1 MTPQLIFVK
10 PVRYEIPA
18 FQRPYIWTQTNQWEP
33 LWEDVSNLAAT
44 LFEENNSSAHFMG
57 AVVFQQRGHASA
69 NVEIRIVVDG
79 QQRLTTLQLL
89 IDAIQEILERREY
102 ARPAKRLF
110 GLVEND
116 ESYCEDDDRGPLKI
130 WPTINDREAFRHVMS
145 NELPADNYRDTS
157 LARAH
162 AYFSAQAELWL
173 DSFPDEEGQ
182 RLKAAEALERVVRN
196 YLELVVIDLGEKDDP
211 HVIFET
217 LNARGTPLLPS
228 DMIKNKILYTA
239 GIPNT
244 GHSNQQAR
252 QATKLWRFHEDWWR
266 EMVGRG
272 HQRRPRIDIFLNNW
286 LTLRN
291 CSETKAHDEFR
302 VFSSY
307 ADNLQERGETIESI
321 AFDMG
326 MIGEIFR
333 DVDQRRRT
341 DIGTFLYRRNVMNVG
356 AITPLLL
363 WLLSSE
369 VPHDE
374 ISRSLQV
381 LDSFLVRRVI
391 CGMSARGYGRL
402 FVRLISELQDQR
414 PKPVDQ
420 VISGYLGRQTAA
432 VGLWPS
438 DDEILNRFLETPLYS
453 WLTRGRLRM
462 ILEGIEDELRT
473 EMAETSLLTH
483 DLHIEHVL
491 PQAWQQ
497 YWPLSEQTADM
508 QSAVV
513 DRERA
518 IHTIGNLTLV
528 KGKLNSALSNAPWPE
543 KKRTLEKHSVLFL
556 NKDLL
561 THAPELWNEQ
571 AITQRAKRMHKAAI
585 RVWPHAATFVTE
597 L

>member
-1 MTPQLIFVK
+1 
-10 PVRYEIPA
+10 
-18 FQRPYIWTQTNQWEP
+18 
-33 LWEDVSNLAAT
+33 
-44 LFEENNSSAHFMG
+44 
-57 AVVFQQRGHASA
+57 
-69 NVEIRIVVDG
+69 
-79 QQRLTTLQLL
+79 
-89 IDAIQEILERREY
+89 
-102 ARPAKRLF
+102 
-110 GLVEND
+110 
-116 ESYCEDDDRGPLKI
+116 
-130 WPTINDREAFRHVMS
+130 
-145 NELPADNYRDTS
+145 
-157 LARAH
+157 
-162 AYFSAQAELWL
+162 
-173 DSFPDEEGQ
+173 
-182 RLKAAEALERVVRN
+182 
-196 YLELVVIDLGEKDDP
+196 
-211 HVIFET
+211 
-217 LNARGTPLLPS
+217 
-228 DMIKNKILYTA
+228 
-239 GIPNT
+239 
-244 GHSNQQAR
+244 
-252 QATKLWRFHEDWWR
+252 
-266 EMVGRG
+266 MVGRG

-307 ADNLQERGETIESI
+307 ADSLQERGETIESI
-321 AFDMG
+321 AYDMG
-326 MIGEIFR
+326 AIGEIFR
-333 DVDQRRRT
+333 DIDQRRRM
-341 DIGTFLYRRNVMNVG
+341 DIGTFLYRRDVMNVG

-369 VPHDE
+369 VPPDE
-374 ISRSLQV
+374 LSKSLKV

-391 CGMSARGYGRL
+391 CGMSARGYARL

-420 VISGYLGRQTAA
+420 VISDYLGRQTAA

-438 DDEILNRFLETPLYS
+438 DDDILNQFLETPLYS

-497 YWPLSEQTADM
+497 YWPLSEQTTDM
-508 QSAVV
+508 QSAVIER
-513 DRERA
+513 DRA

-528 KGKLNSALSNAPWPE
+528 KGKLNSALSNAPWHE

-571 AITQRAKRMHKAAI
+571 DITERAKRMHKAAI
-585 RVWPHAATFVTE
+585 RVWPHAG
-597 L
+597 